1 MTKVLISVP
10 DKLAVRMRAAIPPR
24 QRSKIITHLI
34 EKEISRREQA
44 LYNCAVAVEKDATL
58 NAEMQEWD
66 TTLTDGINDE
76 SW

>member
-10 DKLAVRMRAAIPPR
+10 DKLAMRMRAAIPPR

-34 EKEISRREQA
+34 EKEVIRREQA
-44 LYNCAVAVEKDATL
+44 LYKCAAAVEKDAAL

-66 TTLTDGINDE
+66 TTLTDGLNDE
-76 SW
+76 PW